1 MAFSL
6 EGRTPFIDK
15 NMFREFFF
23 VEDSLKVR
31 SGFGKFYIRKFLKKN
46 LKNYDSFSP
55 KKGFTIPISEWI
67 PKKIDLIKE
76 NLLKLDFLLLF
87 FTEKEIN
94 FLCDKVKKN
103 KKMAKSIWH
112 IIFFSSW
119 YLIHVEGLKD
129 RGNYF
134 EVLKKRNEYKK

>member
-1 MAFSL
+1 M
-6 EGRTPFIDK
+6 D
-15 NMFREFFF
+15 
-23 VEDSLKVR
+23 
-31 SGFGKFYIRKFLKKN
+31 
-46 LKNYDSFSP
+46 
-55 KKGFTIPISEWI
+55 

-94 FLCDKVKKN
+94 FLCDKVKNN
-103 KKMAKSIWH
+103 KKMTKSIWH

-119 YLIHVEGLKD
+119 YLIHIEGLKH

-134 EVLKKRNEYKK
+134 DVLKKRNEYKK